1 VTVEYNAVQLDAL
14 RELSNMGV
22 GTAATALS
30 QMLGQEVDL
39 TVPRALALPLAD
51 AVEAAGP
58 PEQIVTGVVIPIVGA
73 SRR

>member
-1 VTVEYNAVQLDAL
+1 MTVEYNALQLDAL

-39 TVPRALALPLAD
+39 SVPRALALPLAD
-51 AVEAAGP
+51 GRSRTQRAVIGFCP
-58 PEQIVTGVVIPIVGA
+58 PWF
-73 SRR
+73 